1 VLCKKPARNPGPA
14 PTVPKVVIAGTV
26 ERPLPECRIPISPRA
41 ALLRSLAL
49 PGWGQFSLDRRK
61 AGWMFVGAETGS
73 LFMVAKSKHDLDQAT
88 SARNDSIFG
97 PVTDAAGNPQIDP
110 ATGKPK
116 MAWQAKNK
124 NLADRIKAR
133 RTHLEDWIAA
143 IVFNHLFSG
152 ADAWVAAN
160 LADFDANVKVTSLGS
175 RGVSVAARVA
185 W

>member
-1 VLCKKPARNPGPA
+1 
-14 PTVPKVVIAGTV
+14 
-26 ERPLPECRIPISPRA
+26 
-41 ALLRSLAL
+41 
-49 PGWGQFSLDRRK
+49 
-61 AGWMFVGAETGS
+61 MFVGAETGS
-73 LFMVAKSKHDLDQAT
+73 LIMVAKSKHDLDQAT

-97 PVTDAAGNPQIDP
+97 PVTDAAGNELIDP

-116 MAWQAKNK
+116 LAWQPKDK

-160 LADFDANVKVTSLGS
+160 LADFDANVKVTSLGPH
-175 RGVSVAARVA
+175 GVSVVARVA